1 MLSPQSAQLICEH
14 CLLPVAEREAVYEA
28 LPTGQKAFCCHACR
42 SIYLLI
48 TEEGLQDFY
57 KKRDW
62 KSFGIPDVLRES
74 KDSEYSPPVAESE
87 SLIPFIRGDGALK
100 EADLMIDG
108 IRCSSCIWLNEK
120 ILERTKGVI
129 SARVNF
135 ATQQGAHHMGQFT
148 DNPREDHVTDHV
160 HWLPCAAF
168 HAGLT
173 RSVHAKTEPGPA
185 YPVRYSR
192 HSFPCSS

>member
-1 MLSPQSAQLICEH
+1 VVSAQSAQLICEH
-14 CLLPVAEREAVYEA
+14 CLLPVAEREAVYGA

-74 KDSEYSPPVAESE
+74 MDSDNSPLVAESE
-87 SLIPFIRGDGALK
+87 SLVPFIRGVGALK

-120 ILERTKGVI
+120 ILADEGCYFG
-129 SARVNF
+129 AR
-135 ATQQGAHHMGQFT
+135 
-148 DNPREDHVTDHV
+148 
-160 HWLPCAAF
+160 
-168 HAGLT
+168 
-173 RSVHAKTEPGPA
+173 
-185 YPVRYSR
+185 
-192 HSFPCSS
+192 